1 MPKSIV
7 LGLLLVFVI
16 AYIGSISG
24 TYHPIV
30 QVSYGETTDVHDIA
44 VSDVTVFKTVVGQ
57 GYAMKINV
65 TVENLGTQLETS
77 NLTVYANATSFST
90 LTDVSLPSGNSTV
103 ILFVWN
109 TTGFAFGNYTI
120 SAYAEPLLE
129 ETNTGNNNFTCAIP
143 VHVGVP
149 GDCTGPT
156 QGEYD
161 GKCGMRD
168 ISYMIMRFN
177 SKPGDFRW
185 APNADV
191 NDDNVINMRDIQ
203 IAIFHFGQLE

>member
-1 MPKSIV
+1 LPKSIV

-168 ISYMIMRFN
+168 ISYMIARFN
-177 SKPGDFRW
+177 GKPGDPKW

-191 NDDNVINMRDIQ
+191 NNDNVINMRDIQ
-203 IAIFHFGQLE
+203 IAIVNFGKLE